1 MGSLN
6 GRRQYIDSYVCSL
19 FLGEDVCAEPS
30 QQAPDELMGIE
41 RMHHLHPGTAMKL
54 SLDVWIIIHLL
65 HDGYYPKIA
74 SCSTNGDYLKALVL
88 CGYQPGEVQMAAMF
102 IKGISWLDEDVRC
115 ALAGGS
121 RILHHLLFRFVDEVV
136 RRSSVWIA
144 VSEATMT
151 GLCPG
156 EGQTQC
162 CLRYH
167 RAGRGLPPLS
177 HPVLRT
183 KPNT

>member
-1 MGSLN
+1 
-6 GRRQYIDSYVCSL
+6 
-19 FLGEDVCAEPS
+19 
-30 QQAPDELMGIE
+30 MGIE

-65 HDGYYPKIA
+65 HDGYYPKIG

-136 RRSSVWIA
+136 AQVPLAHIFSS
-144 VSEATMT
+144 
-151 GLCPG
+151 GLEQLHISDRLVQGQYSCLPG
-156 EGQTQC
+156 R
-162 CLRYH
+162 L
-167 RAGRGLPPLS
+167 
-177 HPVLRT
+177 
-183 KPNT
+183 